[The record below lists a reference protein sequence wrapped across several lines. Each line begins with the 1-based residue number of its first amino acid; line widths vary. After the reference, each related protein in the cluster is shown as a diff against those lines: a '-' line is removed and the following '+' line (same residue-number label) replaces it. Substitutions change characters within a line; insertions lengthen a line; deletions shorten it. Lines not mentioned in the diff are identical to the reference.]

1 MPISF
6 LDYLDT
12 RKVFKG
18 YKEPKSGATSGS
30 QAPNSKKAEGAET
43 REARNGAVN
52 GGSTPE
58 VANGKDL
65 ACWRLWS
72 VY

>member
-1 MPISF
+1 MVMPISF

-18 YKEPKSGATSGS
+18 YKEPKSAASSGT
-30 QAPNSKKAEGAET
+30 QTPNSKEAEGTDT
-43 REARNGAVN
+43 RGARNGAVN
-52 GGSTPE
+52 GSGTPE
-58 VANGKDL
+58 VANG
-65 ACWRLWS
+65 RTV